1 LTPQPDSYDAGIWV
15 WAARRLI
22 LYDLLPAHPELV
34 RNLKRASG
42 MSQTFDLRPSI
53 DAPPLVSP
61 AGQRS
66 GLPRG
71 YVLTWVALAVGS
83 LSYLTVLAVRTEDPA
98 TTAAVQRETP
108 LMVAQGENRKL
119 KSRLGEF
126 QRDIAQLRGQMEV
139 NGQDRSVIAALA
151 AFEERFST
159 ETGIAIAK
167 SLPSSRTAMA
177 PNVVS
182 DPTSAPV
189 AAALTATEVAQ
200 PAGVAGASVAV
211 SPALVGSA
219 PAGLSAAQSATVTPK
234 VIARV
239 DGPKIE
245 TGSIPAVPKPVA
257 PSAPAAAPIAF
268 GPAVVKAEPK
278 PLGVQLGSALTLD
291 ALRLTWSLLAESNG
305 DALKSLSPRYTAS
318 GTPEAGEVYDLV
330 AGPVKS
336 AADGKRIC
344 KALAARGVDCR
355 VGPMGASAL

>member
-1 LTPQPDSYDAGIWV
+1 MDGFWPRMALGDPYFFARTLSV
-15 WAARRLI
+15 WPLF
-22 LYDLLPAHPELV
+22 L
-34 RNLKRASG
+34 RASG

-61 AGQRS
+61 VRNRS

-71 YVLTWVALAVGS
+71 YVLTWVGLAVGS
-83 LSYLTVLAVRTEDPA
+83 LSYLTVLAVRTGEPV
-98 TTAAVQRETP
+98 TSVGVQRETP
-108 LMVAQGENRKL
+108 LMLAQGETRKL
-119 KSRLGEF
+119 KARLGEF

-177 PNVVS
+177 PSVGGEPS
-182 DPTSAPV
+182 LAPV
-189 AAALTATEVAQ
+189 TSVPATTEVAQ
-200 PAGVAGASVAV
+200 PKSVAGALAVA
-211 SPALVGSA
+211 SPALVGPA
-219 PAGLSAAQSATVTPK
+219 PAGLSAAQSATVTPR

-257 PSAPAAAPIAF
+257 PSAPAPVAF

-291 ALRLTWSLLAESNG
+291 ALRLNWSLLTESNS
-305 DALKSLSPRYTAS
+305 DTLKTLSPRYTAS

-355 VGPMGASAL
+355 VGPMAGSAL